1 MRLYKPKFWDN
12 DKNFFPILLFPLT
25 LLYGLIIFLKK
36 KFTKLSKFNIPIICI
51 GNIYVGGT
59 GKTPS
64 SILLAKEFSKIGKKP
79 AIIRKF
85 YKNHN
90 DEYQLIRKHFKYL
103 ILNKN
108 RINAINQ
115 AAEENFDSIILDDG
129 FQDYRIKKDLNIIC
143 FNQNQLIGNGFV
155 FPSGPLRESLS
166 ALKNAQIIIINGQ
179 KNTEFERKVLSF
191 NRNINIFY
199 SSYKPINISEF
210 KDKQLLAFA
219 GIGNP
224 NNFFDLL
231 SKHGLNVKEKL
242 VFPDHYEFKNS
253 EILDII
259 KTANQNNY
267 EIITTEK
274 DYFRIKSYNFK
285 EIKYLKLELEINDL
299 KKLIERILKIY
310 D

>member
-64 SILLAKEFSKIGKKP
+64 SILLANELSKIGKKP

-179 KNTEFERKVLSF
+179 KNIEFERKVLSL

-210 KDKQLLAFA
+210 KDKQLLALA

-231 SKHGLNVKEKL
+231 SEHGLNVKEKL
-242 VFPDHYEFKNS
+242 IFPDHYEFKNS

-259 KTANQNNY
+259 NTANQNNY

-285 EIKYLKLELEINDL
+285 EIKYLKLGLEINDL
-299 KKLIERILKIY
+299 KKLIENILKIY

>member
-179 KNTEFERKVLSF
+179 KNIEFERKVLSL

-210 KDKQLLAFA
+210 KDKQLLALA

-231 SKHGLNVKEKL
+231 SEHGLNVKEKL
-242 VFPDHYEFKNS
+242 IFPDHYEFKNS

-259 KTANQNNY
+259 NTANQNNY

>member
-1 MRLYKPKFWDN
+1 MKLYKPKFWDN
-12 DKNFFPILLFPLT
+12 DENFFSILLFPLT
-25 LLYGLIIFLKK
+25 LLYELIIFLKK
-36 KFTKLSKFNIPIICI
+36 KFTKLSKYNIPIICI

-64 SILLAKEFSKIGKKP
+64 SILLAKELSKIGKKP

-115 AAEENFDSIILDDG
+115 AEEENFDSVILDDG

-155 FPSGPLRESLS
+155 FPSGPLRENLS

-179 KNTEFERKVLSF
+179 KNIEFERKVLSL

-199 SSYKPINISEF
+199 SSYKPININEF
-210 KDKQLLAFA
+210 KDKQLLALA

-231 SKHGLNVKEKL
+231 SEHGLNVKEKL
-242 VFPDHYEFKNS
+242 IFPDHYEFKNS

-259 KTANQNNY
+259 NTANQNNY

-285 EIKYLKLELEINDL
+285 EIKYLKLGLEINDL
-299 KKLIERILKIY
+299 KKLIENILKIY

>member
-253 EILDII
+253 EILDILCFCPPDSLTPFSPTKLSYLFGSLSI
-259 KTANQNNY
+259 NSSAAANLQAVS
-267 EIITTEK
+267 IS
-274 DYFRIKSYNFK
+274 FCVASG
-285 EIKYLKLELEINDL
+285 LA
-299 KKLIERILKIY
+299 
-310 D
+310 

>member
-1 MRLYKPKFWDN
+1 MKLYKPKFWDN
-12 DKNFFPILLFPLT
+12 DENFFSILLFPLT
-25 LLYGLIIFLKK
+25 LLYELIIFLKK
-36 KFTKLSKFNIPIICI
+36 KFTKLSKYNIPIICI

-64 SILLAKEFSKIGKKP
+64 SILLAKELSKIGKKP

-115 AAEENFDSIILDDG
+115 AEEENFDSVILDDG

-155 FPSGPLRESLS
+155 FPSGPLRENLS

-179 KNTEFERKVLSF
+179 KNIEFERKVLSL

-210 KDKQLLAFA
+210 KDKQLLALA

-231 SKHGLNVKEKL
+231 SEHGLNVKEKL
-242 VFPDHYEFKNS
+242 IFPDHYEFKNS

-259 KTANQNNY
+259 NTANQNNY

-285 EIKYLKLELEINDL
+285 EIKYLKLGLEINDL
-299 KKLIERILKIY
+299 KKLIENILKIY

>member
-210 KDKQLLAFA
+210 KDKQLLTFA

-299 KKLIERILKIY
+299 KKLIENILKIY

>member
-1 MRLYKPKFWDN
+1 M
-12 DKNFFPILLFPLT
+12 LT
-25 LLYGLIIFLKK
+25 
-36 KFTKLSKFNIPIICI
+36 
-51 GNIYVGGT
+51 
-59 GKTPS
+59 
-64 SILLAKEFSKIGKKP
+64 
-79 AIIRKF
+79 
-85 YKNHN
+85 
-90 DEYQLIRKHFKYL
+90 
-103 ILNKN
+103 
-108 RINAINQ
+108 
-115 AAEENFDSIILDDG
+115 
-129 FQDYRIKKDLNIIC
+129 
-143 FNQNQLIGNGFV
+143 
-155 FPSGPLRESLS
+155 
-166 ALKNAQIIIINGQ
+166 
-179 KNTEFERKVLSF
+179 
-191 NRNINIFY
+191 
-199 SSYKPINISEF
+199 
-210 KDKQLLAFA
+210 FA